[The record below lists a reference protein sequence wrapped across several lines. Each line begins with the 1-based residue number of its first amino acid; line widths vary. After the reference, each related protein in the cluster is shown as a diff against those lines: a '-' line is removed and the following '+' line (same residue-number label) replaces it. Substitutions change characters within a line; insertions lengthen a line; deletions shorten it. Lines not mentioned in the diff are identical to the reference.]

1 MNDHALEGDVSVDAR
16 DAHQDKIPF
25 DPSAMTIKAR
35 HERAMEVTS
44 QAKKLAQEMEKI
56 DAEGPQHYREW
67 NRCNRR
73 YLRLQ
78 KRMGNVE
85 EPLILDFDDTAQL
98 QKASDLL
105 ALDTQRANAQLAM
118 VQIRQRMLEIEAEIK
133 ELYIEF
139 TILTG
144 GRATSSFAKDL
155 EWFVEEEKRH
165 HKIRK
170 DLGEQMLKSAGIG
183 QD

>member
-1 MNDHALEGDVSVDAR
+1 MNDHSLEGDSSVGAR
-16 DAHQDKIPF
+16 NTHQDNIPSN
-25 DPSAMTIKAR
+25 PSGLTIKAR
-35 HERAMEVTS
+35 CERAMEVTS

-78 KRMGNVE
+78 KRMGNTE
-85 EPLILDFDDTAQL
+85 EPLILDFDNAAQL

-105 ALDTQRANAQLAM
+105 TLDAQRAGSQLAM
-118 VQIRQRMLEIEAEIK
+118 VQIRQRMLEIQAEIK

-144 GRATSSFAKDL
+144 GRKTSSFAKDL
-155 EWFVEEEKRH
+155 EWFAEEEKKH
-165 HKIRK
+165 HKVRR